1 MAKIQ
6 DNQVVCQ
13 ICGQKKDLGEVWPGE
28 LIRGSVQELIRKK
41 NPDWDSR
48 GYICLKDLNHFRAE
62 YVEDVLE
69 EEEGEISSLQEEVLD
84 SLKEHEIL
92 SKNINVEFEQELT
105 VWERLSDKMAD
116 VGGSWGFILG
126 FGLTIVVWI
135 IINSVILLRRPF
147 DPYPYILLNL
157 VLSCLAAIQAPVI
170 LMSQNRQEAKDR
182 LRSEHDYQ
190 VNLKAELEIRH
201 LNEKMDLL
209 LNTQWR
215 RLLEIQRIQ
224 MELMAE
230 MAGKGANLSGSAQP
244 GPKGPVG
251 SQNKAK
257 PQPTGG
263 S

>member
-6 DNQVVCQ
+6 KEQVVCQ
-13 ICGQKKDLGEVWPGE
+13 ICGRKKNLSEVWPGE
-28 LIRGSVQELIRKK
+28 LIRDSVQELLRKK

-48 GYICLKDLNHFRAE
+48 GYICLTDLNHFRAE

-92 SKNINVEFEQELT
+92 AKNINVEFEQELT
-105 VWERLSDKMAD
+105 FWERLSDKVASF
-116 VGGSWGFILG
+116 GGSWGFILG
-126 FGLTIVVWI
+126 FFLVMAVWAA
-135 IINSVILLRRPF
+135 INSLVLLTRPF

-157 VLSCLAAIQAPVI
+157 MLSCLAAVQAPVI

-224 MELMAE
+224 MELMEE
-230 MAGKGANLSGSAQP
+230 MACRGAAAP
-244 GPKGPVG
+244 G
-251 SQNKAK
+251 KAK
-257 PQPTGG
+257 PGPG
-263 S
+263 SPPGAEKTAKPPSSEGA